1 MAATGLLGINP
12 YRKGV
17 ALDISSKPTAL
28 YVDMQ
33 QKERARQDALDKY
46 FMEYDKNINP
56 AGMRTQDI
64 NGLLG
69 KQMENKSFYFQ
80 NKKAIQNPAIDGG
93 RAYTQ
98 WMNSNKEMLAK
109 VSESKQAAAN
119 GLIVKKANIDA
130 KKNGMVTDDE
140 TMNRLM
146 VSEISIWD
154 KDYQPFD
161 VASFS
166 AYKPFD
172 PIEFKESIY
181 GKGDERFTRK
191 LAQQKKEGASWKNY
205 SITDIDPSQ
214 LPQIETEAK
223 ARLINGARLK
233 DGFSRYVMSVSQ
245 DADAVAEINKVLKQY
260 GKGQAQ
266 NLNDIAL
273 GVTLKFAPYKMEEKI
288 GALTPET
295 RILISNATKSSG
307 GSAADDVDTEKR
319 IIEIRNSSPE
329 PSTEIL
335 QKVKTLIPVQGLK
348 NVIGSINAKY
358 RQDNLGNVNQVL
370 QDTNNNLYAFSIDRN
385 GNIKDATG
393 QPGVTFVPYSL
404 YKLEFTNMY
413 SKNKTTRSEA
423 GSTAMPSGKPATQ
436 PTTPSSTFGSN
447 AKPRGK

>member
-33 QKERARQDALDKY
+33 QKERARQDALDRY

-146 VSEISIWD
+146 ASEISIWD

-161 VASFS
+161 VASYS

-260 GKGQAQ
+260 GRGQAR

-295 RILISNATKSSG
+295 RILISNATKTTTTDP
-307 GSAADDVDTEKR
+307 DDIDTEKR

-329 PSTEIL
+329 PTTEIL
-335 QKVKTLIPVQGLK
+335 QKVKSLIPVQGLK

-436 PTTPSSTFGSN
+436 PTPSSTFGSN